1 MLKPFQQY
9 IAELN
14 KTYEYTV
21 KIAGVDPKGEVM
33 ERIKNALDAY
43 QLETVTTPKS
53 LPIQEHRE
61 FPKMGACE
69 CWIFEIGVGYP
80 TTPEQLRQLIKERA
94 SINPDCVCVW
104 PKNQYDF
111 NEEFEAHGKDHEG
124 SLLEQPELKT
134 EVGGQ
139 EMVGQSRRD
148 SLLKELNTRTYE
160 FAQDSK
166 EAGKTTNENPT
177 NNKSAVGSTQN
188 KIPTPPKGSVR

>member
-1 MLKPFQQY
+1 MLKPFQEY

-43 QLETVTTPKS
+43 QLETVSTPKS

-69 CWIFEIGVGYP
+69 CWIFEVAVKYP

-104 PKNQYDF
+104 PKNQYEF

-124 SLLEQPELKT
+124 SLLEQPELKADA
-134 EVGGQ
+134 GGQ
-139 EMVGQSRRD
+139 ELVGQSRRD
-148 SLLKELNTRTYE
+148 SLLKDLNARTYE
-160 FAQDSK
+160 FAKDSK
-166 EAGKTTNENPT
+166 EAGKTTNQTPT
-177 NNKSAVGSTQN
+177 NDKSPVGSTQN